1 MSCSAPRQRSILLQL
16 CQQSRLFRAREH
28 SLLPVLR
35 AGCRPA
41 GGLHSLLKLHLAW
54 LVEKW
59 LDGARCLLDFPAHW
73 LDPPGADPEPA
84 AVPSESGDLQR
95 KRLRKMLHDHR
106 FLLVPTLLAVAASG
120 PASRDG
126 GSGFARQQLERAGR
140 LLQRKE
146 SEMLR
151 DSIPHLIGRWLPAKF
166 GAPQQPP
173 AQRWAAIVKL
183 IESLRD
189 DGEEVPLRVRIEK
202 SLDHI
207 LQCMLALESVTW
219 VIPGSGELVVGTLVK
234 SLAFLADQVS

>member
-1 MSCSAPRQRSILLQL
+1 
-16 CQQSRLFRAREH
+16 
-28 SLLPVLR
+28 
-35 AGCRPA
+35 
-41 GGLHSLLKLHLAW
+41 
-54 LVEKW
+54 
-59 LDGARCLLDFPAHW
+59 
-73 LDPPGADPEPA
+73 
-84 AVPSESGDLQR
+84 
-95 KRLRKMLHDHR
+95 MLHDHR

-126 GSGFARQQLERAGR
+126 GGGFARQQLERAGR